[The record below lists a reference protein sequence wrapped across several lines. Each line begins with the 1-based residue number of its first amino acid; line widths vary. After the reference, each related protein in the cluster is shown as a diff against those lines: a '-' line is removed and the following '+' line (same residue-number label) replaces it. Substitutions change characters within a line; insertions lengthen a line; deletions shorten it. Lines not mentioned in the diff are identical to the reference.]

1 MGLVKP
7 NYKTILPSTP
17 GRFEQQWAEC
27 LDQLTGYLS
36 EPDYKI
42 FMICVFIHVESE
54 SDFELKSSTILSEI
68 TLKNAGDAMP
78 VSVIPQSPEEP
89 FVVAIEL
96 GLVEKCTATVN
107 YTQSNELVYSTVT
120 SDEGIQECWL
130 VGAMSDT
137 VFDGSHNP
145 AVQAFEKVKSGLDN
159 AGLSFNSVVR
169 QWNYVGRI
177 LNISGLNGQRKQHYQ
192 IFNEARNTQY
202 SQNRSLPGFPAA
214 TGIGMNSGRVA
225 IECMTISS
233 DAVQVI
239 AVSNP
244 NQKESYH
251 YGQEVLVGEPMIQKQ
266 PPQFERAILLKAGN
280 TCRLIISG
288 TASIIGQQTIGIGDV
303 ELQTKITIDNIE
315 ILTSVSNLKAH
326 CPDLDSFPEVYS
338 HLRVYVKNRSDIQKV
353 KQICSDH
360 FGNIPAT
367 YVQAEICRG
376 DLLVEIEAE
385 KINVQ

>member
-7 NYKTILPSTP
+7 HYKTILPGTT
-17 GRFEQQWAEC
+17 GLFEQQWAEC

-42 FMICVFIHVESE
+42 FRICVFIHVESE
-54 SDFELKSSTILSEI
+54 SDFELKSGTILSEI
-68 TLKNAGDAMP
+68 TLKNAGVAMP
-78 VSVIPQSPEEP
+78 VSLIPQSPEEP

-96 GLVEKCTATVN
+96 GLIEKCAVTVN
-107 YTQSNELVYSTVT
+107 YTQSNDLVYSTVT
-120 SDEGIQECWL
+120 SVEGIREYWMT
-130 VGAMSDT
+130 GAISDI
-137 VFDGSHNP
+137 VFDDSHNP
-145 AVQAFEKVKSGLDN
+145 AIQAFEKVKSGLDN

-177 LNISGLNGQRKQHYQ
+177 LNVSGLNGHQKQHYQ
-192 IFNEARNTQY
+192 IFNEARNSQY
-202 SQNRSLPGFPAA
+202 SQNRTLPGFPAA
-214 TGIGMNSGRVA
+214 TGIGMNSNRVA
-225 IECMTISS
+225 IDCLAISNE
-233 DAVQVI
+233 AVEVI
-239 AVSNP
+239 AISNP

-251 YGQEVLVGEPMIQKQ
+251 YGQEVLVGEPKVQKQ

-288 TASIIGQQTIGIGDV
+288 TASIVGQQTIGIGDV

-315 ILTSVSNLKAH
+315 MLTSVSNLKEH
-326 CPDLDSFPEVYS
+326 CPDLENFPETYS
-338 HLRVYVKNRSDIQKV
+338 HLRVYVKDRNDIQKV
-353 KQICSDH
+353 KRICFEH

-367 YVQAEICRG
+367 YVQAEICRD

-385 KINVQ
+385 KINVG